1 MKAVSRSFR
10 HDATRMALKMRRA
23 ERLFFRIHRPIHSA
37 ARLDRKKRLVH
48 SATLTDSSIVSDLA
62 LSLQKLN
69 CGAQFEAEDDRP
81 VSKRAFEFK
90 FEVSVPS
97 LTNSSFSS
105 SGLLPRENPVQ
116 GSSAV
121 DSAAAVPT
129 DSVEHHLVQ
138 SEDDMEGI
146 IRDDY
151 SAMDNSF
158 GPCVS
163 TTSLTS
169 SFFAYV
175 KEEGHTYNHMASR
188 EYMLP
193 NDDSWTSAEEVL
205 HCVLH
210 GMALGGKPLLGS
222 VANVEGRV
230 LDVGTGIGWWAIDSK
245 FGLSFLTRESP
256 PKPTQY

>member
-1 MKAVSRSFR
+1 
-10 HDATRMALKMRRA
+10 
-23 ERLFFRIHRPIHSA
+23 
-37 ARLDRKKRLVH
+37 
-48 SATLTDSSIVSDLA
+48 
-62 LSLQKLN
+62 
-69 CGAQFEAEDDRP
+69 
-81 VSKRAFEFK
+81 
-90 FEVSVPS
+90 
-97 LTNSSFSS
+97 
-105 SGLLPRENPVQ
+105 
-116 GSSAV
+116 
-121 DSAAAVPT
+121 
-129 DSVEHHLVQ
+129 
-138 SEDDMEGI
+138 MEGI

-151 SAMDNSF
+151 SAMDHSF

-169 SFFAYV
+169 SFFAYA
-175 KEEGHTYNHMASR
+175 KEEGHTYDHMASR

-210 GMALGGKPLLGS
+210 CMALGGKPLLGS
-222 VANVEGRV
+222 AANVEGRV